1 MRLGGLLLL
10 SQLAIQAKATPRP
23 QITYSNGSDTN
34 NQPHN
39 SNGTSNKA
47 NSWKTMKCAQL
58 QGDATGDWKAANGD
72 AAWNTTTTSWRQLHS
87 NGKGFPQFV
96 SEFLHG
102 PDGMRCNDFATENR
116 CAMPV
121 ECENNIIPAGYVK
134 SSDPFLS
141 VIRYDP
147 NCVTGP

>member
-10 SQLAIQAKATPRP
+10 SQLAIQVKAIPRP
-23 QITYSNGSDTN
+23 QNTYSNGSHTN

-39 SNGTSNKA
+39 SNSTN
-47 NSWKTMKCAQL
+47 NETNTWKTMKCAQL
-58 QGDATGDWKAANGD
+58 QGDETGDWNAANSD
-72 AAWNTTTTSWRQLHS
+72 AAWNTTTTSWRQQHS
-87 NGKGFPQFV
+87 TEKRFPQFV

-121 ECENNIIPAGYVK
+121 ECQNNIIPAGYVK
-134 SSDPFLS
+134 
-141 VIRYDP
+141 
-147 NCVTGP
+147 